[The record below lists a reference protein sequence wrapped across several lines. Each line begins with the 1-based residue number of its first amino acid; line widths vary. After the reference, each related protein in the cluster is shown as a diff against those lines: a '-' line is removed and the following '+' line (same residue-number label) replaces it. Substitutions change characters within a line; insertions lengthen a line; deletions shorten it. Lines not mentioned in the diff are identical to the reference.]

1 MNIRTVKRVIVKGYT
16 NDLGFSI
23 GNRYICLVE
32 AQSYSLKAIQ
42 MRMLFYL
49 SETYQN
55 YLDDMDATLYD
66 IADANIPRWEAYV
79 VSTGGPNEGVYRLG
93 TIGEDL
99 TDKTLMKPVTTKNV
113 KILTEYI
120 RTCEV
125 IDNMI
130 SAEGDASHRRIALNA
145 LEACRDR
152 CRSIGDYVWSKRS
165 EIMGVY
171 QQLFDDEENRE
182 MLEKAYA
189 KIGMEE
195 GRQQGLEE
203 GRREG
208 LEEGRRE
215 GLEQGMEQGRTLERE
230 TIIKG
235 MLSKNLSPEDISE
248 MTDLPLDYIA
258 GIASESE
265 KNPSKQI

>member
-1 MNIRTVKRVIVKGYT
+1 M
-16 NDLGFSI
+16 
-23 GNRYICLVE
+23 E

-66 IADANIPRWEAYV
+66 IVDADIPRWEAYV

-93 TIGEDL
+93 MIGEDL

-152 CRSIGDYVWSKRS
+152 CGSIGDYVWSKRS

-171 QQLFDDEENRE
+171 QQLFDDEENRK

-195 GRQQGLEE
+195 GRQQ
-203 GRREG
+203 G

-248 MTDLPLDYIA
+248 MTDLPSDNIA

>member
-1 MNIRTVKRVIVKGYT
+1 M
-16 NDLGFSI
+16 
-23 GNRYICLVE
+23 E

-66 IADANIPRWEAYV
+66 IADADIPRWEAYV

-93 TIGEDL
+93 MIGEDL

-130 SAEGDASHRRIALNA
+130 SAEGDANHRRIALNA

-152 CRSIGDYVWSKRS
+152 CGSIGDYVWSKRS

-171 QQLFDDEENRE
+171 QQLFDDEENRK

-208 LEEGRRE
+208 L
-215 GLEQGMEQGRTLERE
+215 EQGRTLERE

-248 MTDLPLDYIA
+248 MTDLPSDYIA